1 MKITSALFSLA
12 IASSVVSAHQN
23 LLQSR
28 HHPHDAVV
36 RRAAALSERG
46 DTSSEG
52 WVRKR
57 QAVPVDDDE
66 DEDVTTVSFKRT
78 QFDSV
83 WLGVDNLIRVA
94 ISNSLLVK

>member
-66 DEDVTTVSFKRT
+66 DEDVTTVSLHGFSSIQSCWKLT
-78 QFDSV
+78 
-83 WLGVDNLIRVA
+83 
-94 ISNSLLVK
+94 ISSGFLRPI

>member
-1 MKITSALFSLA
+1 M
-12 IASSVVSAHQN
+12 
-23 LLQSR
+23 
-28 HHPHDAVV
+28 
-36 RRAAALSERG
+36 
-46 DTSSEG
+46 
-52 WVRKR
+52 RKR